1 MLFPETG
8 NWRADMQDVSAAID
22 DSFGELVVVTPAT
35 APKPNFPTVPEP
47 SRAVTVTAVFQN
59 KAKDVIMGENSGRMS
74 GGHSISPI
82 VSTSEPFFSF
92 ANDALPFSLRQ
103 GYRITR
109 LCGGAT
115 YEAKDVQ
122 PDGVARIVVPVVQ
135 LGIAKE

>member
-8 NWRADMQDVSAAID
+8 NWRAGMQGVSAAID
-22 DSFGELVVVTPAT
+22 DSFGELVVVTPVTT
-35 APKPNFPTVPEP
+35 AKPNFPTIPDTT
-47 SRAVTVTAVFQN
+47 SAVTVTAVFQN
-59 KAKDVIMGENSGRMS
+59 KAKDVIMGENAGRMS

-82 VSTSEPFFSF
+82 VSTSEPVFSF
-92 ANDALPFSLRQ
+92 ANDALPFPLRQ

-109 LCGGAT
+109 LCNGAT

-135 LGIAKE
+135 LGIPKE